1 LVSHFFKGDPMAQI
15 PAWYS
20 IRQSDATVYHDDD
33 QCPAG
38 QAIDV
43 RYRKAGRRCR
53 PRCRTCAKLGA
64 SLLDPKRLAELTP
77 L

>member
-1 LVSHFFKGDPMAQI
+1 MAQI

-20 IRQSDATVYHDDD
+20 IRQSDAAVYHDDD
-33 QCPAG
+33 GCPVG

-43 RYRKAGRRCR
+43 RFRKAGHRCR
-53 PRCRTCAKLGA
+53 PRCRTCAKLSA
-64 SLLDPKRLAELTP
+64 ALLDPKRLAELTP

>member
-1 LVSHFFKGDPMAQI
+1 MAQI

-20 IRQSDATVYHDDD
+20 IRQSDAAVYHDDD
-33 QCPAG
+33 RCPVG

-43 RYRKAGRRCR
+43 RYRKAGHRCR

-64 SLLDPKRLAELTP
+64 ALRDPKRLAHLTP